1 MEPYSEKLAQIT
13 LLIAFEQVFLGV
25 ADYGENRVDGR
36 NNLIVDAVIFAKD
49 LYSNYKFLYNN
60 LMLR

>member
-13 LLIAFEQVFLGV
+13 LLIAFEQVFFGI
-25 ADYGENRVDGR
+25 ADYRKNGADGR
-36 NNLIVDAVIFAKD
+36 NNLVVDAVIFAKD